1 VWWLLIRSTNP
12 KQLPLKD
19 EKENKK
25 FLNKAENEKLLN
37 KANPEETRTRTETEK
52 AFQQME

>member
-19 EKENKK
+19 EEENKK
-25 FLNKAENEKLLN
+25 FLNKAENEKLLK
-37 KANPEETRTRTETEK
+37 KANPDETRTRPETEK
-52 AFQQME
+52 AFQQIE

>member
-19 EKENKK
+19 DEENKK
-25 FLNKAENEKLLN
+25 FLRKAENEKLLN
-37 KANPEETRTRTETEK
+37 KAKPEETRTRTETEK
-52 AFQQME
+52 AFQQIK